1 MGRNSK
7 ISWTHDTWNPWWG
20 CTEVS
25 EACDFCYAR
34 IFAERKNV
42 EGSHIR
48 VKWGKDEPRFHTSE
62 HNWNEL
68 FRYNREAR
76 KTGSR
81 RLVFTASMADIFDPE
96 VPLEWQA
103 EAIDR
108 MLRCPDVDMMLLTK
122 RPQLIRT
129 MIAKMLPAH
138 AGTKLD
144 ALAAYGREFIHDGK
158 PFPNIRFG
166 TTIELQRYM
175 PRLLSLCDLPAHLLF
190 VSAEPMIGP
199 LNFRRAILT
208 PEGWVDFLEG
218 KRYVTDPRK
227 PGTMD
232 GVISVD
238 KLKNRVGQVIA
249 GGESG
254 EHSLKIRP
262 MHPLWPLSIMQQ
274 CRGANS
280 AFFFKQW
287 GEWIPK
293 AFAPT
298 LGIDLA
304 KDCIDHWRFT
314 DGTEIARVSFGKRGK
329 IDDLLI
335 ERKADGGLISKRYHE
350 TPGYSPIETQEGPKL
365 VSHGFQPF
373 ENYFPKLN

>member
-34 IFAERKNV
+34 EFAEKKNV
-42 EGSHIR
+42 EGSRIR
-48 VKWGKDEPRFHTSE
+48 VEWGKGKPRFITSE
-62 HNWNEL
+62 HNRNEI

-76 KTGSR
+76 KFGSR

-96 VPLEWQA
+96 VPIEWFA
-103 EAIDR
+103 EAFDR
-108 MLRCPDVDMMLLTK
+108 ALRCVDLDIMALTK
-122 RPQLIRT
+122 RPQIIRSR
-129 MIAKMLPAH
+129 IAEALPTN

-144 ALAAYGREFIHDGK
+144 ALAAHGRAFIHDGK

-166 TTIELQRYM
+166 TTLELQRYM

-190 VSAEPMIGP
+190 VSAEPLLGP
-199 LNFRRAILT
+199 LNFRRALMT
-208 PEGWVDFLEG
+208 PNGWVDFLEG

-227 PGTMD
+227 PGTLD
-232 GVISVD
+232 GVIRIEP
-238 KLKNRVGQVIA
+238 LKNRIGQVIV

-254 EHSLKIRP
+254 EHKFKIRP
-262 MHPLWPLSIMQQ
+262 MHPAWPLSILKQ
-274 CRGANS
+274 CRDTNT

-287 GEWIPK
+287 GEWIPA
-293 AFAPT
+293 AFAEQ
-298 LGIDLA
+298 LGINLA
-304 KDCIDHWRFT
+304 NDCIERWRFT
-314 DGTEIARVSFGKRGK
+314 DETALARVSFGKRNR

-335 ERKADGGLISKRYHE
+335 EKKSDGGRIAKRYHE
-350 TPGYSPIETQEGPKL
+350 VPGYSPLETPEGPKL

-373 ENYFPKLN
+373 ENYFPQLN